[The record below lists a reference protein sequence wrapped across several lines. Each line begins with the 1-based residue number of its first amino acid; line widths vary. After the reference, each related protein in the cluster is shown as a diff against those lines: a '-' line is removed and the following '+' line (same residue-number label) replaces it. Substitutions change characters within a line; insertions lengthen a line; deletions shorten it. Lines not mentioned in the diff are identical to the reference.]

1 MIIQK
6 IFKQNQTYF
15 RMFGKKKCKKCGEKL
30 NEKYI
35 FCPYCGNSSIKKSKE
50 DYGVLGENDFINEF
64 ENFSNSVFGGIGT
77 KVIGKMLENA
87 VRIFEKEIEKET
99 KRKRQNPRTNFQLF
113 INGQR
118 VDNSGHLTYK
128 KARQKKEIRRL
139 PQNILKK
146 FSNLPQKEAKTNVRR
161 FSDKV
166 VYEIN
171 MPGVRSLKDI
181 SITKLENNVEVKA
194 ISKDKA
200 YQKMI
205 PVNFPIT
212 DYNLSR
218 GKLVLEFGV
227 SG

>member
-1 MIIQK
+1 
-6 IFKQNQTYF
+6 
-15 RMFGKKKCKKCGEKL
+15 MFGKKKCGNCNKRV
-30 NEKYI
+30 NEKYS
-35 FCPYCGNSSIKKSKE
+35 FCPYCGNSPTKNSKE
-50 DYGVLGENDFINEF
+50 DLGMLGKDDFANEF
-64 ENFSNSVFGGIGT
+64 ENISNALFGGMGT
-77 KVIGKMLENA
+77 KFIGKMFEN
-87 VRIFEKEIEKET
+87 IMKNIEREMQ
-99 KRKRQNPRTNFQLF
+99 RKGQREMRGPRTNFQLF

-118 VDNSGHLTYK
+118 VDGFEHSRHK
-128 KARQKKEIRRL
+128 KPRQKKETQKL

-146 FSNLPQKEAKTNVRR
+146 FSNLPQKNPKTDVRR

-171 MPGVRSLKDI
+171 MPGVKSLKDI
-181 SITKLENNVEVKA
+181 SITKLENNIEIKG

-218 GKLVLEFGV
+218 GKLVLEFSV
-227 SG
+227 N